1 MFSQYGSSQ
10 AEEFQVSKQSQLSH
24 LSLLE
29 TGEYSQLA
37 HSASQASS
45 VLRKLVFQTEFQNC
59 FTFIPCL
66 FQPQPS
72 MMLLSTPAS
81 HTQHALKLPHLSDLN
96 LAYQDSPS
104 CGSLTL
110 CDTPNFMHGEC
121 RDSFVNHCSIYGLKS
136 LIKIQVRW
144 WLFSLDFEDKERM
157 GVSNRTDTRHSGAE
171 AEGWQVRCQ
180 SGQLS
185 KNLSQKFKCREAQ
198 CTAELGIHSSA
209 WGMG

>member
-1 MFSQYGSSQ
+1 MGRPIFSVLGQIPIKPKLLQSDPPLGGNPWQGPCDDSIQQSVFSQYGSSQ

-72 MMLLSTPAS
+72 MMLLSTSAS
-81 HTQHALKLPHLSDLN
+81 QTQHALKLPHLSDLN

-110 CDTPNFMHGEC
+110 CDMHENAGTPLC
-121 RDSFVNHCSIYGLKS
+121 ITV
-136 LIKIQVRW
+136 
-144 WLFSLDFEDKERM
+144 
-157 GVSNRTDTRHSGAE
+157 
-171 AEGWQVRCQ
+171 Q
-180 SGQLS
+180 S
-185 KNLSQKFKCREAQ
+185 
-198 CTAELGIHSSA
+198 
-209 WGMG
+209 MV